1 MRKFLLVIVGIILAS
16 VSFTAPTFAA
26 ADDKC
31 AAAIT
36 FATTDAGTHLR
47 RPAATC
53 NTVWDIV
60 VTKNCIVNPS
70 TNTVT
75 GPSTTS
81 QIGKTKAATCSPS

>member
-1 MRKFLLVIVGIILAS
+1 MRKFLLISVGIILAS
-16 VSFTAPTFAA
+16 VSFTAPTFAV
-26 ADDKC
+26 DDKC

-47 RPAATC
+47 RPATTC
-53 NTVWDIV
+53 NTIWDIV
-60 VTKNCIVNPS
+60 VTKNCVVNPS
-70 TNTVT
+70 TNAVT

>member
-1 MRKFLLVIVGIILAS
+1 MRKFLLISVGIILVS
-16 VSFTAPTFAA
+16 VSFTAPTFAV
-26 ADDKC
+26 DDKC

-36 FATTDAGTHLR
+36 FATTDAGTHSK
-47 RPAATC
+47 RPVATC

-60 VTKNCIVNPS
+60 VTKNCVVNLT

-81 QIGKTKAATCSPS
+81 QIGKTKAATCL